1 MIPYIV
7 VTIIVLLVCI
17 VFILLIRNNVGKMKL
32 KREYGEVIQ
41 AKVSSWDIVYGRPT
55 RYIVKVEYV
64 RDKKTEN
71 KTLVTSG
78 GFAKKYEYE
87 KNIQIVIVPNSK
99 KIFFEEENWNSENI
113 VFFIFLIIAVSFL
126 ILFLLIGFIILCV

>member
-126 ILFLLIGFIILCV
+126 IQFLLIGFIILCV